1 MYRPHRLSIALSFQR
16 FCFSFRFYRFAGF
29 ISGFHTSRNLCT
41 RTGNHFSFSVARDQ
55 MLVAWGDRAPLE
67 HSLDLWSRF
76 LFEMTL
82 LPTDIGISKTDLFLH
97 SLTPVIL
104 KDASNTIELGC
115 GTVNPMI
122 CVLQFPLRP
131 SCTGQILVHFAK
143 NLSSVLWDR
152 CAWWFFSLPYFA
164 KPYQSSKV
172 LYHSTLRQD
181 KFVSSVKSD
190 RFFKLWF
197 KGKH

>member
-1 MYRPHRLSIALSFQR
+1 MHPDGQPLFFVSRLRPNVGRLRWPGTTRAQPWSMVSIFIWDDLTSYWYRNFKNR
-16 FCFSFRFYRFAGF
+16 FVPSQP
-29 ISGFHTSRNLCT
+29 HTSYFKRCFKYNRAQVWNCKSHDLCSAVT
-41 RTGNHFSFSVARDQ
+41 
-55 MLVAWGDRAPLE
+55 
-67 HSLDLWSRF
+67 
-76 LFEMTL
+76 
-82 LPTDIGISKTDLFLH
+82 
-97 SLTPVIL
+97 
-104 KDASNTIELGC
+104 
-115 GTVNPMI
+115 
-122 CVLQFPLRP
+122 LRP
-131 SCTGQILVHFAK
+131 RCTGQILVHFAK